1 MKRFITIIVLVV
13 LILTISG
20 VVFYVIYYGNIGKP
34 KELNSADR
42 YNPYYADAIQM
53 KKPELCKKIKY
64 ALQSGPTDE
73 ITVHYGLDAVS
84 ICKSQ
89 AADGQFGCMC
99 DGDEVLNRMRVK

>member
-73 ITVHYGLDAVS
+73 IPCTTAWTQYRFVKARQPMGSLDVCVTETRS
-84 ICKSQ
+84 
-89 AADGQFGCMC
+89 
-99 DGDEVLNRMRVK
+99 